1 MDIRVLRYFL
11 MIAREQNITNA
22 AKALHLTQPTL
33 SRQMMDLEKELGT
46 TLFNRSRHQITL
58 TEDGLL
64 LRRRAQELVELFDKT
79 RQEFTQDAEKL
90 SGGIMIGSGEFH
102 VNETFARLLGRFR
115 DRYPDV
121 RFHVY
126 SNTSDAIMTQLD
138 QGLLD
143 FGILMEPIEV
153 RKYQY
158 VRFAEVEQ
166 WGILV
171 RKDHDLAQKA
181 AISALDLLGEKIMIP
196 QRDVIHSVLN
206 NWFGDHAER
215 LDIIGGS
222 TLPYHSA
229 MMVRAGMGVAITLSL
244 ECRYDDLVFR
254 PLSPSIEQRT
264 ALVWKKSQAASSL
277 IREFIRFCKECPEG
291 MMGH

>member
-90 SGGIMIGSGEFH
+90 SGDIMIGSGEFH

-115 DRYPDV
+115 DWYPDV

-206 NWFGDHAER
+206 NWFGDHA
-215 LDIIGGS
+215 
-222 TLPYHSA
+222 
-229 MMVRAGMGVAITLSL
+229 
-244 ECRYDDLVFR
+244 
-254 PLSPSIEQRT
+254 
-264 ALVWKKSQAASSL
+264 
-277 IREFIRFCKECPEG
+277 
-291 MMGH
+291 

>member
-90 SGGIMIGSGEFH
+90 SGDIMIGSGEFH

-138 QGLLD
+138 
-143 FGILMEPIEV
+143 
-153 RKYQY
+153 
-158 VRFAEVEQ
+158 
-166 WGILV
+166 
-171 RKDHDLAQKA
+171 
-181 AISALDLLGEKIMIP
+181 
-196 QRDVIHSVLN
+196 
-206 NWFGDHAER
+206 
-215 LDIIGGS
+215 
-222 TLPYHSA
+222 
-229 MMVRAGMGVAITLSL
+229 
-244 ECRYDDLVFR
+244 
-254 PLSPSIEQRT
+254 
-264 ALVWKKSQAASSL
+264 
-277 IREFIRFCKECPEG
+277 
-291 MMGH
+291 

>member
-90 SGGIMIGSGEFH
+90 SGDIMIGSGEFH

-121 RFHVY
+121 RFHV
-126 SNTSDAIMTQLD
+126 
-138 QGLLD
+138 
-143 FGILMEPIEV
+143 
-153 RKYQY
+153 
-158 VRFAEVEQ
+158 
-166 WGILV
+166 
-171 RKDHDLAQKA
+171 
-181 AISALDLLGEKIMIP
+181 
-196 QRDVIHSVLN
+196 
-206 NWFGDHAER
+206 
-215 LDIIGGS
+215 
-222 TLPYHSA
+222 
-229 MMVRAGMGVAITLSL
+229 
-244 ECRYDDLVFR
+244 
-254 PLSPSIEQRT
+254 
-264 ALVWKKSQAASSL
+264 
-277 IREFIRFCKECPEG
+277 
-291 MMGH
+291 